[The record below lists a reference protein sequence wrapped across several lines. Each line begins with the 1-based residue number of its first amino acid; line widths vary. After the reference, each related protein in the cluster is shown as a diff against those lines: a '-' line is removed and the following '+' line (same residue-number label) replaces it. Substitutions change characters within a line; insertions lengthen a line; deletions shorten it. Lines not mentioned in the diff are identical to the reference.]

1 MVVSQPARGTNPTH
15 QSESYPTPARR
26 EPSPRPPGGE
36 IPSVRRSAWFLAATV
51 GMFVV
56 GWALLVTLFPQGRL
70 VAQAPRPQVAV
81 EATSALCQLFGAF
94 VLVLF
99 PQEETRRRLRWV
111 AAGLATMGIG
121 GLLFGNIWPMWIQT
135 IDPNASMYVSLVV
148 WGTSAILLVVGLL
161 PPRAPMLS
169 ARAVVAV
176 IGGFAIS
183 SALVLGNYERLPT
196 LTTVRSL
203 QAAATANEM
212 PMTGLTAWHW
222 SLAAVPMTLT
232 VTAAAA
238 ALYRGHGEAWQS
250 WLVAA
255 LVLLAGSQLHDAL
268 WPSANSTVLTSAG
281 LLRLAFGALVAVGGI
296 LELRRL
302 ADERASLLAAARK
315 HAEGLAEVAALK
327 KDFTA
332 MVAHE
337 IDQPIAAV
345 RAWTDVL
352 AEGELR
358 PELQSRAISTI
369 RAETHRLQTLAADV
383 KAIATVDR
391 DDFTV
396 RPRPVPVAE
405 LVAASTAHNRNLP
418 SCHPLLAN
426 AVAEA
431 DVLADPERIGQVL
444 RNLLNN
450 AGKFSPNGSPI
461 EVRAVQSGAV
471 VHIEVVDHGPGIA
484 PGDEDRIFEKYVQG
498 RYKGNGG
505 TTGVGLGLYL
515 SRRIVQAHGSELVV
529 KSTPG
534 GGATFWF
541 DLQVAG
547 SPTDPPISAGRVP
560 GPAGFVSDDVALSN
574 SV

>member
-1 MVVSQPARGTNPTH
+1 
-15 QSESYPTPARR
+15 
-26 EPSPRPPGGE
+26 
-36 IPSVRRSAWFLAATV
+36 
-51 GMFVV
+51 
-56 GWALLVTLFPQGRL
+56 
-70 VAQAPRPQVAV
+70 
-81 EATSALCQLFGAF
+81 
-94 VLVLF
+94 
-99 PQEETRRRLRWV
+99 
-111 AAGLATMGIG
+111 
-121 GLLFGNIWPMWIQT
+121 
-135 IDPNASMYVSLVV
+135 
-148 WGTSAILLVVGLL
+148 
-161 PPRAPMLS
+161 
-169 ARAVVAV
+169 
-176 IGGFAIS
+176 
-183 SALVLGNYERLPT
+183 
-196 LTTVRSL
+196 
-203 QAAATANEM
+203 
-212 PMTGLTAWHW
+212 
-222 SLAAVPMTLT
+222 MTLT
-232 VTAAAA
+232 IAAAAA
-238 ALYRGHGEAWQS
+238 ALCRGHGEAWQS

-268 WPSANSTVLTSAG
+268 WPSANSTILTSAG

-327 KDFTA
+327 KAFTA
-332 MVAHE
+332 LVAHE

-358 PELQSRAISTI
+358 PELQTRAVSTI

-396 RPRPVPVAE
+396 RPGPVPAAE
-405 LVAASTAHNRNLP
+405 LIAASTAHNRNLP
-418 SCHPLLAN
+418 GCHPLLAN
-426 AVAEA
+426 ALAEA

-450 AGKFSPNGSPI
+450 AGKFSPDGSPI
-461 EVRAVQSGAV
+461 ELRAVRSGAV
-471 VHIEVVDHGPGIA
+471 VRIEVVDHGPGIA

-505 TTGVGLGLYL
+505 TSGAGLGLYL
-515 SRRIVQAHGSELVV
+515 SRRIVQAHGSELAV

-541 DLQVAG
+541 DLQVVG
-547 SPTDPPISAGRVP
+547 FPTDPPIGTGRVP
-560 GPAGFVSDDVALSN
+560 GPAGFVSDDVALSS

>member
-1 MVVSQPARGTNPTH
+1 MVSQPVEGTNPAH
-15 QSESYPTPARR
+15 QSESYPTPPRR
-26 EPSPRPPGGE
+26 EPSPSLLGGE
-36 IPSVRRSAWFLAATV
+36 IPSFRRSAWFLAATV

-56 GWALLVTLFPQGRL
+56 GWALLVALFQPVRL
-70 VAQAPRPQVAV
+70 IAQAPRPQVAV

-99 PQEETRRRLRWV
+99 PQGETRRRLRWV

-121 GLLFGNIWPMWIQT
+121 GLVFGNLWPMWIQT
-135 IDPNASMYVSLVV
+135 IDPNASMYASLVV
-148 WGTSAILLVVGLL
+148 WGISAILLTVGLL
-161 PPRAPMLS
+161 PRRAPTLS

-176 IGGFAIS
+176 IGGFGAS
-183 SALVLGNYERLPT
+183 SAIVLGNYERLPT

-203 QAAATANEM
+203 EAAAAANEM

-222 SLAAVPMTLT
+222 ALAAVPMTLT
-232 VTAAAA
+232 IAAAAA
-238 ALYRGHGEAWQS
+238 ALCRGHGEAWQS

-268 WPSANSTVLTSAG
+268 WPSANSTILTSAG

-332 MVAHE
+332 MIAHE

-358 PELQSRAISTI
+358 PELQTRAISTI

-396 RPRPVPVAE
+396 RPGPVPAAE
-405 LVAASTAHNRNLP
+405 LIAASTAHNRNLP
-418 SCHPLLAN
+418 GCHPLLAN
-426 AVAEA
+426 ALAEA

-450 AGKFSPNGSPI
+450 AGKFSPDGSPI
-461 EVRAVQSGAV
+461 ELRAVRSGTV
-471 VHIEVVDHGPGIA
+471 VRIEVVDHGPGIA

-505 TTGVGLGLYL
+505 TSGAGLGLYL
-515 SRRIVQAHGSELVV
+515 SRRIVQAHGSELAV

-541 DLQVAG
+541 DLQVVG
-547 SPTDPPISAGRVP
+547 FPTDPPIGTGRVP
-560 GPAGFVSDDVALSN
+560 GPAGFVSDDVALSS

>member
-1 MVVSQPARGTNPTH
+1 
-15 QSESYPTPARR
+15 
-26 EPSPRPPGGE
+26 
-36 IPSVRRSAWFLAATV
+36 
-51 GMFVV
+51 MFVV
-56 GWALLVTLFPQGRL
+56 GWALLVALFQPVRL
-70 VAQAPRPQVAV
+70 VVQAPRPQVAV
-81 EATSALCQLFGAF
+81 EATSALCQLFGAL

-99 PQEETRRRLRWV
+99 PQEEMRRRLRWV

-121 GLLFGNIWPMWIQT
+121 GLVFGNLWPMWRQT
-135 IDPNASMYVSLVV
+135 IDPNASMYASLVV
-148 WGTSAILLVVGLL
+148 WGTSAILLAVGLL
-161 PPRAPMLS
+161 PRRAPTLS
-169 ARAVVAV
+169 ARALVAV
-176 IGGFAIS
+176 IGGFGAS
-183 SALVLGNYERLPT
+183 SAIVLGAYERLPM

-203 QAAATANEM
+203 EAAAAANEM

-222 SLAAVPMTLT
+222 SLAAVPMILT
-232 VTAAAA
+232 VAAAAA
-238 ALYRGHGEAWQS
+238 ALCRGHGEAWQS

-268 WPSANSTVLTSAG
+268 WPSANSTILTSAG

-358 PELQSRAISTI
+358 PELQIRAVSII

-405 LVAASTAHNRNLP
+405 LVAASTAHNRNLAGLP
-418 SCHPLLAN
+418 PAPRQRLGRGRRPGRSGTDRPGA
-426 AVAEA
+426 
-431 DVLADPERIGQVL
+431 PESAQQR
-444 RNLLNN
+444 
-450 AGKFSPNGSPI
+450 GKFSPDGSPI

-471 VHIEVVDHGPGIA
+471 VRIEVVDHGPGIA

-498 RYKGNGG
+498 QYKGNGG
-505 TTGVGLGLYL
+505 TTGAGLGLYL
-515 SRRIVQAHGSELVV
+515 SRRIVQAHGSELAV

-541 DLQVAG
+541 DLQVVG
-547 SPTDPPISAGRVP
+547 SPTDPPIGAGRVP
-560 GPAGFVSDDVALSN
+560 GPAEFVSDVMALSS

>member
-1 MVVSQPARGTNPTH
+1 MVLSQPAGSTNAAH
-15 QSESYPTPARR
+15 QLDSYPTPSRR
-26 EPSPRPPGGE
+26 EPSPGLLGGE
-36 IPSVRRSAWFLAATV
+36 IPSVRRSAWFLAAAV
-51 GMFVV
+51 GLFVV
-56 GWALLVTLFPQGRL
+56 GWALLVVLFQPVRL
-70 VAQAPRPQVAV
+70 VTLAPRPQVAV
-81 EATSALCQLFGAF
+81 EATSALCQLFGAL

-99 PQEETRRRLRWV
+99 PQGETRRRLRWV
-111 AAGLATMGIG
+111 AAGLATMGVG
-121 GLLFGNIWPMWIQT
+121 GLVFGNLWPMWIQT
-135 IDPNASMYVSLVV
+135 IDPNASMYASLVV
-148 WGTSAILLVVGLL
+148 WSTSAILLTVGLL
-161 PPRAPMLS
+161 PRRAPTLT

-176 IGGFAIS
+176 IGGFGAFSAI
-183 SALVLGNYERLPT
+183 VLGNYERLPT

-203 QAAATANEM
+203 EAAAAANEI

-232 VTAAAA
+232 VAAAAA
-238 ALYRGHGEAWQS
+238 ALCRGHGKTWQN

-268 WPSANSTVLTSAG
+268 WPSANTTILTSAG

-296 LELRRL
+296 VELRRL
-302 ADERASLLAAARK
+302 ADERASLLAVARK
-315 HAEGLAEVAALK
+315 HAEELAEVAALK

-358 PELQSRAISTI
+358 PELQTRAVSTI
-369 RAETHRLQTLAADV
+369 RAETSRLQTLAADV
-383 KAIATVDR
+383 KAIATVDC
-391 DDFTV
+391 DDFTI
-396 RPRPVPVAE
+396 RLRPVPAAK
-405 LVAASTAHNRNLP
+405 LVAASTAHDRHLP
-418 SCHPLLAN
+418 GRHPLLAN
-426 AVAEA
+426 ALAEA
-431 DVLADPERIGQVL
+431 DVLADPVRIGQVL

-450 AGKFSPNGSPI
+450 ARKFSPDGSPI

-471 VHIEVVDHGPGIA
+471 VRIEVVDHGPGIA

-505 TTGVGLGLYL
+505 TTGAGLGLYL
-515 SRRIVQAHGSELVV
+515 SRRIVQAHGSELAV

-534 GGATFWF
+534 DGATFWF
-541 DLQVAG
+541 DLQVVG
-547 SPTDPPISAGRVP
+547 SPTDPPIGAGRIP
-560 GPAGFVSDDVALSN
+560 GPAEFVSDAAVLSS

>member
-1 MVVSQPARGTNPTH
+1 MSQPVGGTNSAH
-15 QSESYPTPARR
+15 RSESYLTPLRR
-26 EPSPRPPGGE
+26 EPSPGLLGGE
-36 IPSVRRSAWFLAATV
+36 IPSVRRSAWLLAAAV

-56 GWALLVTLFPQGRL
+56 GWALLVALFQPVRL

-81 EATSALCQLFGAF
+81 EATSALCQLFGAL

-99 PQEETRRRLRWV
+99 PQGEARRQLRWV

-121 GLLFGNIWPMWIQT
+121 GLVFGNLWPMWIQT
-135 IDPNASMYVSLVV
+135 IDPNASMYTSLVV
-148 WGTSAILLVVGLL
+148 WGTSAILLAVGLL
-161 PPRAPMLS
+161 PPRAPTLS
-169 ARAVVAV
+169 ARAAVAV
-176 IGGFAIS
+176 IGGFGAS
-183 SALVLGNYERLPT
+183 SAIVLAAYERLPA

-203 QAAATANEM
+203 EAAAAAREM
-212 PMTGLTAWHW
+212 PMPGLTAWHW
-222 SLAAVPMTLT
+222 ALAAVPMTLT
-232 VTAAAA
+232 VAAAAA
-238 ALYRGHGEAWQS
+238 ALWRGPGEAWQS

-268 WPSANSTVLTSAG
+268 WPSANSTILTSAG

-302 ADERASLLAAARK
+302 ADERASLLAAERK

-327 KDFTA
+327 RDFTA

-358 PELQSRAISTI
+358 PELHTRAVSTI
-369 RAETHRLQTLAADV
+369 RAETNRLQTLAADV

-396 RPRPVPVAE
+396 HPVPVPVAE

-418 SCHPLLAN
+418 GCHPLLAN
-426 AVAEA
+426 ALAEA
-431 DVLADPERIGQVL
+431 DVLADPDRISQVL

-450 AGKFSPNGSPI
+450 ARKFSPDGSPI
-461 EVRAVQSGAV
+461 EVRAVRSGAV
-471 VHIEVVDHGPGIA
+471 VRIEVVDHGVGIA

-498 RYKGNGG
+498 RYKGKGG
-505 TTGVGLGLYL
+505 TTGAGLGLYL
-515 SRRIVQAHGSELVV
+515 SRRIVQAHGSELAV
-529 KSTPG
+529 KPTPG
-534 GGATFWF
+534 GGTTFWF
-541 DLQVAG
+541 DLKVAG
-547 SPTDPPISAGRVP
+547 SATDPPIGAGRVA
-560 GPAGFVSDDVALSN
+560 GPAGFVSDDVAPSS

>member
-1 MVVSQPARGTNPTH
+1 LVALPPPRVSQPVGGTNPAH
-15 QSESYPTPARR
+15 QSESYPTSPRR
-26 EPSPRPPGGE
+26 EPGPGPLGGE
-36 IPSVRRSAWFLAATV
+36 IPSVGQSAWFLAAAV
-51 GMFVV
+51 AMFVV
-56 GWALLVTLFPQGRL
+56 GWALLVALFPPARL
-70 VAQAPRPQVAV
+70 IAQAPRPQVAV
-81 EATSALCQLFGAF
+81 EATSALCQLFGAL

-99 PQEETRRRLRWV
+99 PQGEARRRLLWV

-121 GLLFGNIWPMWIQT
+121 GLVFGNLWPMWIQS
-135 IDPNASMYVSLVV
+135 IDPNASMYASLVV
-148 WGTSAILLVVGLL
+148 WGTSAILFAVGLL
-161 PPRAPMLS
+161 PRQAPTVS
-169 ARAVVAV
+169 ARALVAV
-176 IGGFAIS
+176 IGGFGAS
-183 SALVLGNYERLPT
+183 SAIVLGAYERLPT

-203 QAAATANEM
+203 EAAAAANEM

-232 VTAAAA
+232 VAAAAA
-238 ALYRGHGEAWQS
+238 ALCREHGKTWQI

-268 WPSANSTVLTSAG
+268 WPSANTTILTSAG

-296 LELRRL
+296 VELRRL
-302 ADERASLLAAARK
+302 ADERASLLAVARK
-315 HAEGLAEVAALK
+315 HAEELAEVAALK

-418 SCHPLLAN
+418 GCHPLLAN

-461 EVRAVQSGAV
+461 EVRAVQSGTV
-471 VHIEVVDHGPGIA
+471 VRIEVVDHGPGIA

-498 RYKGNGG
+498 RYKGKGG
-505 TTGVGLGLYL
+505 TAGAGLGLYL
-515 SRRIVQAHGSELVV
+515 SRRIVQAHGSELAV
-529 KSTPG
+529 KSTRG

-541 DLQVAG
+541 DLQVAD
-547 SPTDPPISAGRVP
+547 SLRTH
-560 GPAGFVSDDVALSN
+560 
-574 SV
+574 

>member
-1 MVVSQPARGTNPTH
+1 MVVSQPVGGTNSAH
-15 QSESYPTPARR
+15 QSESYPTPPRR
-26 EPSPRPPGGE
+26 EPGLGLLGGE
-36 IPSVRRSAWFLAATV
+36 IPSVRRSAWFLAVAV
-51 GMFVV
+51 GIFVV
-56 GWALLVTLFPQGRL
+56 GWALLIALFQPVRL
-70 VAQAPRPQVAV
+70 VVQAPRPQVAV
-81 EATSALCQLFGAF
+81 EATSALCQLFGAL

-99 PQEETRRRLRWV
+99 PEEETRRRLHWV

-121 GLLFGNIWPMWIQT
+121 GLVFGNLWPMWIQT

-148 WGTSAILLVVGLL
+148 WGTSAILLAVGLL
-161 PPRAPMLS
+161 PRRAPTLS
-169 ARAVVAV
+169 TRAVIAV
-176 IGGFAIS
+176 IGVFGAS
-183 SALVLGNYERLPT
+183 SAIVLGTYERLPT

-203 QAAATANEM
+203 EAAAAAREM

-222 SLAAVPMTLT
+222 ALAAVPMTLT
-232 VTAAAA
+232 VAAAAA
-238 ALYRGHGEAWQS
+238 ALYRGHGEAWRS

-268 WPSANSTVLTSAG
+268 WPSANSTILTSAG

-352 AEGELR
+352 AEGDLR
-358 PELQSRAISTI
+358 PELQTRAVSTI
-369 RAETHRLQTLAADV
+369 RAETHRLQSLAADV

-396 RPRPVPVAE
+396 RLGPVPAAE
-405 LVAASTAHNRNLP
+405 LVAASTAHNQNLP
-418 SCHPLLAN
+418 GCHPLLAN
-426 AVAEA
+426 TLAGA

-450 AGKFSPNGSPI
+450 AGKFSPDGSPI
-461 EVRAVQSGAV
+461 EVRAVRCGAV
-471 VHIEVVDHGPGIA
+471 VRIEVVDHGPGIA

-505 TTGVGLGLYL
+505 TTGAGLGLYL
-515 SRRIVQAHGSELVV
+515 SRRIVQAHGSELAV

-547 SPTDPPISAGRVP
+547 STTDPPIGAGRVP
-560 GPAGFVSDDVALSN
+560 GPAGFVSDDVTPSLS
-574 SV
+574 V

>member
-1 MVVSQPARGTNPTH
+1 M
-15 QSESYPTPARR
+15 
-26 EPSPRPPGGE
+26 
-36 IPSVRRSAWFLAATV
+36 
-51 GMFVV
+51 
-56 GWALLVTLFPQGRL
+56 LVTLFQPVRL

-81 EATSALCQLFGAF
+81 EATSALCQLFGAL

-99 PQEETRRRLRWV
+99 PQGETRRRLRWV

-121 GLLFGNIWPMWIQT
+121 GLVFGNLWPMWIQT
-135 IDPNASMYVSLVV
+135 IDPNASMYTSLVV
-148 WGTSAILLVVGLL
+148 WGTSAILLAVGLL
-161 PPRAPMLS
+161 PRRAPTLS

-176 IGGFAIS
+176 IGGFGAS
-183 SALVLGNYERLPT
+183 SAIVLRAYERLPT

-203 QAAATANEM
+203 EAAAAANEM

-232 VTAAAA
+232 VAAAAA
-238 ALYRGHGEAWQS
+238 ALCRGHGEAWQS

-358 PELQSRAISTI
+358 PELQTRAVSTI
-369 RAETHRLQTLAADV
+369 RAETDRLQTLAADV

-396 RPRPVPVAE
+396 RPGPIPAAE

-418 SCHPLLAN
+418 GCHPLLAN
-426 AVAEA
+426 VLAEA

-450 AGKFSPNGSPI
+450 AGKFSPDGSPI
-461 EVRAVQSGAV
+461 EVRAVRSGAV
-471 VHIEVVDHGPGIA
+471 VRIEVVDHGPGIA
-484 PGDEDRIFEKYVQG
+484 HG
-498 RYKGNGG
+498 R
-505 TTGVGLGLYL
+505 
-515 SRRIVQAHGSELVV
+515 RGS
-529 KSTPG
+529 
-534 GGATFWF
+534 
-541 DLQVAG
+541 DLREVCAG
-547 SPTDPPISAGRVP
+547 SIQRKGRNDRCRTGPVPVPANCPSARQ
-560 GPAGFVSDDVALSN
+560 
-574 SV
+574 

>member
-1 MVVSQPARGTNPTH
+1 
-15 QSESYPTPARR
+15 
-26 EPSPRPPGGE
+26 
-36 IPSVRRSAWFLAATV
+36 
-51 GMFVV
+51 
-56 GWALLVTLFPQGRL
+56 
-70 VAQAPRPQVAV
+70 
-81 EATSALCQLFGAF
+81 
-94 VLVLF
+94 
-99 PQEETRRRLRWV
+99 
-111 AAGLATMGIG
+111 MGIG
-121 GLLFGNIWPMWIQT
+121 GLVIGNLWPMWIQT
-135 IDPNASMYVSLVV
+135 IDPNASMYASLVV
-148 WGTSAILLVVGLL
+148 WGTSAILLAVGLL
-161 PPRAPMLS
+161 PRRAPTLS

-176 IGGFAIS
+176 IGGFGAS
-183 SALVLGNYERLPT
+183 SAIVLGNYERLPT

-203 QAAATANEM
+203 EAAATANEM

-232 VTAAAA
+232 VAAAAA

-296 LELRRL
+296 LELRGL

-396 RPRPVPVAE
+396 RPRPVPAAE

-418 SCHPLLAN
+418 GCHPFLAN
-426 AVAEA
+426 ALAEA

-471 VHIEVVDHGPGIA
+471 VRIEVVDHGPGIA
-484 PGDEDRIFEKYVQG
+484 PGDEDQIFEKYVQG

-560 GPAGFVSDDVALSN
+560 GPTGLVSDDVALSN